1 MKYVDSGS
9 GKIPLITLIAILS
22 ISLTVN
28 LPGLAISPLLG
39 KLKEVFPDVTE
50 LETQLL
56 VTLPNLIII
65 PFILW
70 SGKLCNQG
78 NQLMV
83 LVVGLAIYTFSG
95 ILFLFANK
103 MVQLIFLSCL
113 LGIGCGLVIPLAA
126 SLIAQNFAGPAR
138 TKQLGMKSGV
148 SNFMVII
155 ATLFVGWIAKLGW
168 HLSFLVYL
176 VPIIPMCLVPFMS
189 RKYIDK
195 YKIVDKTAYPEP
207 LTAGKNKEISNTAA
221 STQDS
226 KVVAEQ
232 VAEAEAPAP
241 TSTISSTVSA
251 PSAHAPKFSFS
262 GKQCIIVLLGVIGL
276 YISMTYATMVVS
288 DYLPFTMEH
297 YKMTTGQVG
306 VATALYFLAATL
318 AGFTLTWAIKMFGR
332 KTPYLAIIICIIGLY
347 AMGFVHTYGIYL
359 VTVFLTGY
367 GYGIMQPII
376 YDKTAFIA
384 PTAQQATEY
393 FGYTLTGNYIA
404 IAMVPFVVDLFA
416 RIFGASTI
424 NFPYILNASI
434 LILVL
439 VWGFYKCRS
448 YIFYVTA
455 QQH

>member
-39 KLKEVFPDVTE
+39 KLKEVFPNVTE

-83 LVVGLAIYTFSG
+83 LVVGLAIYAFSG
-95 ILFLFANK
+95 ILFLFADK
-103 MVQLIFLSCL
+103 MVQLILLSCL

-126 SLIAQNFAGPAR
+126 SLIAQNFSGDAR

-195 YKIVDKTAYPEP
+195 YKIIDPNGYPEP
-207 LTAGKNKEISNTAA
+207 LKAGTNKEIHPSDTA
-221 STQDS
+221 
-226 KVVAEQ
+226 KIEAEQ
-232 VAEAEAPAP
+232 VAEAEGPAP
-241 TSTISSTVSA
+241 TSSISKTVDTVSKA
-251 PSAHAPKFSFS
+251 PASAPRFSFT
-262 GKQCIIVLLGVIGL
+262 GKSCIVVLLGVIGV
-276 YISMTYATMVVS
+276 YIAMTYCTMVVS

-297 YKMTTGQVG
+297 YKMDTGQVG

-318 AGFTLTWAIKMFGR
+318 AGFTLTWAIKKFGR
-332 KTPYLAIIICIIGLY
+332 KTPYLAIGVCIIGLY

-359 VTVFLTGY
+359 ATVFLTGY

-434 LILVL
+434 LIGVL
-439 VWGFYKCRS
+439 IWGFYKCRS

-455 QQH
+455 NQH